1 LDGLKV
7 VYETAATSIL
17 EGSNWAAV
25 IISGKAL
32 AGLRRVNF
40 SNHVPIPGAIDTA
53 TFQLGEENV
62 LD

>member
-7 VYETAATSIL
+7 DYETAATSIL

-25 IISGKAL
+25 SVSRKAL
-32 AGLRRVNF
+32 AGLRRVNVG
-40 SNHVPIPGAIDTA
+40 NHVPIPGAIDTA
-53 TFQLGEENV
+53 TFQLGAENI